1 MASYLREKGLGKKEG
16 KEENLVCVWRKVIK
30 NSN

>member
-16 KEENLVCVWRKVIK
+16 KEENSVCVEESEKK
-30 NSN
+30 